1 MARWLQNAAA
11 DVRVA
16 ERSFTPDRPGDLL
29 VFEGRAMPDGALTAA
44 QVTDAWIA
52 AAKRQIGTSSPDV
65 LRSALRHALGFE
77 RRTITEG
84 APSPTGVVRT
94 FRSAVK
100 GTVVLATEN
109 PDVQAAL
116 VRAGFVVR
124 PVRATPF
131 DAEAAAKIRHFDTYN
146 RTAASQRV
154 ADIVRA
160 LDENPGAMLV
170 ADGDFGLPAL
180 LALAVSPAARLV
192 VDVEQFDI
200 ASDQAFVERLYIPGL
215 RRAGDLQTAIAM
227 ASATVVIHNA
237 GDRFTLTGARIEPRT
252 LTPAQILSTLLQK

>member
-1 MARWLQNAAA
+1 
-11 DVRVA
+11 
-16 ERSFTPDRPGDLL
+16 
-29 VFEGRAMPDGALTAA
+29 
-44 QVTDAWIA
+44 
-52 AAKRQIGTSSPDV
+52 
-65 LRSALRHALGFE
+65 
-77 RRTITEG
+77 
-84 APSPTGVVRT
+84 
-94 FRSAVK
+94 
-100 GTVVLATEN
+100 
-109 PDVQAAL
+109 
-116 VRAGFVVR
+116 
-124 PVRATPF
+124 
-131 DAEAAAKIRHFDTYN
+131 
-146 RTAASQRV
+146 V

-192 VDVEQFDI
+192 VDVGQFDI

-252 LTPAQILSTLLQK
+252 LTPAQILSTLLRK